1 MSDFLLG
8 LIGVYLCAAVAA
20 GGWIGLCLLIT
31 YATRRRCRSC
41 VGLAHSTAWL
51 APTCT
56 DCGRRTDTRRSA

>member
-1 MSDFLLG
+1 MTDALAW
-8 LIGVYLCAAVAA
+8 LCATAVLILA
-20 GGWIGLCLLIT
+20 WTGLLWLIHYT
-31 YATRRRCRSC
+31 PRRCRSC